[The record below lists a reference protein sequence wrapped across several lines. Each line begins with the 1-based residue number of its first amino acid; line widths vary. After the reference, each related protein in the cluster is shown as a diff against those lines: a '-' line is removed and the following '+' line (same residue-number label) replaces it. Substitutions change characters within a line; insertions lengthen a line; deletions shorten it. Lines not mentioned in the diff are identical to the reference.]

1 MSIWH
6 GIEQNNE
13 ELMDTMDNEGTHIF
27 YASAELNI
35 VYITIIVESCGT

>member
-13 ELMDTMDNEGTHIF
+13 ELMDMMDIEGTHLF

-35 VYITIIVESCGT
+35 VYITIIAESCGT